1 MAATTKTVT
10 GGLFKPEIMSK
21 ELLRNFDNNSVWLDC
36 VNRDY
41 QGEIKNQGDT
51 VIVNQPG
58 DITVKTYVKGTPMT
72 YESPNGKQNKLVIDQ
87 QKYFAFDIE
96 DIDEVQ
102 ANIALVGK
110 YFDRART
117 AISLEKDTFIQTKAW
132 AGIDAGNIIS
142 APVGGLDKNNAYGIF
157 VKLRSALRW
166 ANALQNNGRGFDGKQ
181 PYAIV
186 DPDVMG
192 ILLSTEQAIHAT
204 SAGDETIRR
213 GTVLRFAGFDVKE
226 STNVTIDSQ
235 TPTHKIIVGTTE
247 AISYADQITKTRTL
261 QDKDDFAAH
270 CAGLYLY
277 GSEVFQGKALAG
289 IETAIA

>member
-1 MAATTKTVT
+1 MAATTITVKN
-10 GGLFKPEIMSK
+10 GLFKPEIMSK
-21 ELLRNFDNNSVWLDC
+21 ELLRNLDNNSVWLDC

-41 QGEIKNQGDT
+41 EGEIKNQGDT

-58 DITVKTYVKGTPMT
+58 DITVKTYVKGTPMV
-72 YESPNGKQNKLVIDQ
+72 YESPNGTQNKLVIDQ

-102 ANIALVGK
+102 ANVTLVSK
-110 YFDRART
+110 YFDRARS

-132 AGIDAGNIIS
+132 LGIDSGNVIE
-142 APVGGLDKNNAYGIF
+142 APTGGLTKNNAYGLF
-157 VKLRSALRW
+157 VKLRGALRW
-166 ANALQNNGRGFDGKQ
+166 SNALKNNGRGFDGKQ

-186 DPDVMG
+186 DPDIMG
-192 ILLSTEQAIHAT
+192 VLLETDQAIHAT
-204 SAGDETIRR
+204 ESGDETIRR

-226 STNVTIDSQ
+226 STNVTRGNS
-235 TPTHKIIVGTTE
+235 HKIIVGTTE

-289 IETAIA
+289 SEVTIAS